1 MRNPM
6 FFAAVLAASALLFA
20 GCATKSANG
29 GADADDSALMAGDG
43 FGGAGAQIDPLDPS
57 LAGNPDM
64 AGAYGGRFDDGSR
77 ERIADAGLLPLYFTF
92 DSYMLPGEEQAK
104 AEAAAQYL
112 LDHPGYV
119 MIVEGHCDERG
130 SNEYNLSL
138 SEQRAIGVRDY
149 MVSLGIDPNRL
160 QTRAFGEE
168 KPADP
173 GHSDAA
179 YRLNRRA
186 EFVPYK

>member
-1 MRNPM
+1 MRAPLSLLCI
-6 FFAAVLAASALLFA
+6 AAAALVTV
-20 GCATKSANG
+20 GCTRKGLTGDENG
-29 GADADDSALMAGDG
+29 AYGAGDG
-43 FGGAGAQIDPLDPS
+43 FGGAGDVVIDANDPLLGGIGD
-57 LAGNPDM
+57 A
-64 AGAYGGRFDDGSR
+64 AGAFGGRFEDTR
-77 ERIADAGLLPLYFTF
+77 ERITDAGLETLYFTF
-92 DSYMLPGEEQAK
+92 DSYTLPPEELYK
-104 AEAAAQYL
+104 ADAAVQYL
-112 LDHPGYV
+112 LDNPTCV

-149 MVSLGIDPNRL
+149 MVALGVASERI

-173 GHSDAA
+173 AQNEAA
-179 YRLNRRA
+179 YAKNRRA